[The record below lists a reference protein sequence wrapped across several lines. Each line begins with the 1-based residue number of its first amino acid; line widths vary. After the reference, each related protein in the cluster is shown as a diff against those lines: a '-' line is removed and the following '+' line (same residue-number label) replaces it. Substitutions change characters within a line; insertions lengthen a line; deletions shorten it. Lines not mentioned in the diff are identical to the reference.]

1 MSSKVSNVKVSK
13 SFEAC
18 SNSIYLIE
26 CLASRTL
33 PITLFMLRIKFNIF
47 YCLGAK
53 TRSEISLLLSFGVT
67 LWMNI
72 LCAFISCGYSIDGYL
87 HLDIFLS
94 SNPFRFKLCVFQHMR
109 NKWLLSMFQVLVCGV
124 VLLKTVTWKN
134 RVNAHQLPDAWVKIP
149 LSL

>member
-47 YCLGAK
+47 YSLGAK
-53 TRSEISLLLSFGVT
+53 TRSEISLLLSFVVT
-67 LWMNI
+67 LLNEYLVCLYQLWLFNRW
-72 LCAFISCGYSIDGYL
+72 LL

-124 VLLKTVTWKN
+124 VLLKTVAWKI
-134 RVNAHQLPDAWVKIP
+134 RNAHQLPDAWVKIP